1 MSTESRLRRVPHT
14 IRTSRMPP
22 PPSSPQHRAAIDGVR
37 GLAAL
42 GVLVFHVWL
51 YRDNRHHG
59 ARHALTDHVLFSLNA
74 GLILFFVLSGFLLYR
89 AYARAIVRRST
100 LPGAATYARRRVARI
115 VPAYYACGLGCLA
128 LYAAIGP
135 HDIQP
140 AIRELPAFAVFAQ
153 NYSLD
158 TLMQLN
164 PVLWTLSVEAAF
176 YVALPLIALAAWRLG
191 TKAHVALLL
200 GLVAFGIGFNVLDQS
215 VFTGEIPGK
224 TLPEWIGIFAIGM
237 LAALALE
244 RRNSSLTR
252 FSTATC
258 ILMGFAIV
266 VLRAVWTESPV
277 LPDPVLR
284 GALLAP
290 LSAVGFALVIAAA
303 ADGGGRSIAWLRSR
317 PLAYAGLVSYGIY
330 LWHVP
335 VILVLK
341 ERNALPVAL
350 LPRLLTVLAITV
362 AIASVSWRLIEQP
375 VIERAH
381 GRKRRKTQLA
391 K

>member
-1 MSTESRLRRVPHT
+1 MPSRNT
-14 IRTSRMPP
+14 FT
-22 PPSSPQHRAAIDGVR
+22 QHRAAIDGVR

-42 GVLVFHVWL
+42 GVLAFHVWL
-51 YRDNRHHG
+51 YRDNRPHG
-59 ARHALTDHVLFSLNA
+59 ARHALQDHVLFSLNV

-89 AYARAIVRRST
+89 AYARAIVRSDT
-100 LPGAATYARRRVARI
+100 LPTTGGYARRRIARI
-115 VPAYYACGLGCLA
+115 VPAYYACGLGCFA
-128 LYAAIGP
+128 LYAAVGP
-135 HDIQP
+135 TGIQP
-140 AIRELPAFAVFAQ
+140 QLHELPAFAVFAQ

-176 YVALPLIALAAWRLG
+176 YVALPLIALAAMRLG
-191 TKAHVALLL
+191 TKGHVALLL
-200 GLVAFGIGFNVLDQS
+200 GLVAFGIGFNVLDQT

-237 LAALALE
+237 LVALALE

-252 FSTATC
+252 SSTAIC
-258 ILMGFAIV
+258 MLLGFAIV
-266 VLRAVWTESPV
+266 ILRAVWTESPV

-303 ADGGGRSIAWLRSR
+303 AEGRGRSISWLRSR

-362 AIASVSWRLIEQP
+362 AIASVSWRLIERP
-375 VIERAH
+375 VIEWAH
-381 GRKRRKTQLA
+381 GRKQRKTRLTKPA
-391 K
+391 MEAA

>member
-1 MSTESRLRRVPHT
+1 MSSRT
-14 IRTSRMPP
+14 TST
-22 PPSSPQHRAAIDGVR
+22 QHRAAIDGVR

-42 GVLVFHVWL
+42 GVLGFHVWL
-51 YRDNRHHG
+51 YRDNRPHG
-59 ARHALTDHVLFSLNA
+59 ARHALHDHVLFSLNV

-89 AYARAIVRRST
+89 AYARAIVRKDT
-100 LPGAATYARRRVARI
+100 LPTTGGYARRRIARI
-115 VPAYYACGLGCLA
+115 VPAYYACGLGCFA
-128 LYAAIGP
+128 LYAAVGP
-135 HDIQP
+135 TGIQP
-140 AIRELPAFAVFAQ
+140 ELHELPAFAVFAQ

-176 YVALPLIALAAWRLG
+176 YVALPLIALAATRLG
-191 TKAHVALLL
+191 TKGHVALLL
-200 GLVAFGIGFNVLDQS
+200 GLVAFGIGFNVLDQT

-224 TLPEWIGIFAIGM
+224 TLPEWIAIFAIGM

-244 RRNSSLTR
+244 RRNTSLTR
-252 FSTATC
+252 SSTATC
-258 ILMGFAIV
+258 MLLGFAIV
-266 VLRAVWTESPV
+266 ILRAVWTESPV

-303 ADGGGRSIAWLRSR
+303 AEGGGRSISWLRSR

-362 AIASVSWRLIEQP
+362 AIASVSWRLIERP

-381 GRKRRKTQLA
+381 GRKRRKARLA
-391 K
+391 KPAMEAA

>member
-1 MSTESRLRRVPHT
+1 MSSEGT
-14 IRTSRMPP
+14 
-22 PPSSPQHRAAIDGVR
+22 SPQHRAAIDGVR

-42 GVLVFHVWL
+42 GVLGFHVWL
-51 YRDNRHHG
+51 YRDNRPHG
-59 ARHALTDHVLFSLNA
+59 ARHALQDHVLFSLNV

-89 AYARAIVRRST
+89 GYARAIVRRDT
-100 LPGAATYARRRVARI
+100 LPTTGGYARRRIARI
-115 VPAYYACGLGCLA
+115 VPAYYVCCIGCVL

-135 HDIQP
+135 TDIQP
-140 AIRELPAFAVFAQ
+140 ELRELPAFAVFAQ
-153 NYSLD
+153 NYSLN

-176 YVALPLIALAAWRLG
+176 YVALPLIAVAAYRLG
-191 TKAHVALLL
+191 TKAHVAFLL
-200 GLVAFGIGFNVLDQS
+200 GLIAFGIGFNVLDQA

-244 RRNSSLTR
+244 RRNTSLTR
-252 FSTATC
+252 SSTAIC
-258 ILMGFAIV
+258 MLLGFAIV
-266 VLRAVWTESPV
+266 VLRAAWTESPV
-277 LPDPVLR
+277 LFDPVLR

-290 LSAVGFALVIAAA
+290 LSAIGFALVIAAA
-303 ADGGGRSIAWLRSR
+303 ADGRGPWIGWLRTR
-317 PLAYAGLVSYGIY
+317 PLAFAGLISYGIY

-341 ERNALPVAL
+341 ERHALPVAL

-362 AIASVSWRLIEQP
+362 ALATVSWKLVEKPILD
-375 VIERAH
+375 RAH
-381 GRKRRKTQLA
+381 GRRKRARRLQPA
-391 K
+391 AEAA